1 MVSRKGIKWVV
12 ALLICN
18 SAVAVPAPA
27 IAGLF
32 GPGKFKIE
40 QIDDR
45 FSTGSTVTVMG
56 QNNRISKKSVAGGV
70 HIDAEGVYLAP
81 LVVRNR
87 SDGELVRVGFFLH
100 IETSITSN

>member
-1 MVSRKGIKWVV
+1 MVSRKGIKWVF

-45 FSTGSTVTVMG
+45 FSTGSTVTVTEPGTSMG
-56 QNNRISKKSVAGGV
+56 FLPMRDIASYQTSATSTHAFESKVCMRSVAM
-70 HIDAEGVYLAP
+70 
-81 LVVRNR
+81 R
-87 SDGELVRVGFFLH
+87 SFC
-100 IETSITSN
+100 